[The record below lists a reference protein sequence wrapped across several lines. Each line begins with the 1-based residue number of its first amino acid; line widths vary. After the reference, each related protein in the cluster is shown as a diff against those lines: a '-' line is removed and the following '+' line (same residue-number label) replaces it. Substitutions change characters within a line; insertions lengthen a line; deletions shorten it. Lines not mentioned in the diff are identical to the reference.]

1 MVQHG
6 DHGLCGNNAWQ
17 VKLVLKA
24 VLKRQPV

>member
-6 DHGLCGNNAWQ
+6 DRGLCGNNAWP
-17 VKLVLKA
+17 VKLFLKA